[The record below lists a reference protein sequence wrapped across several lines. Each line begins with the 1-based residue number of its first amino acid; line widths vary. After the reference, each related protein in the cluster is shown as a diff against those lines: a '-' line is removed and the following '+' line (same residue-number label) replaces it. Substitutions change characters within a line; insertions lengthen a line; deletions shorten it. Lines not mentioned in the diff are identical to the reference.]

1 MIQVL
6 VVEDEPASRDILIK
20 YVSDCPGLHLAG
32 VCENAMQAI
41 DFLNQH
47 QVDLLLLDIQMPG
60 LSGIEFFKSLNNPP
74 AVIFTTAYSEYAVEG
89 FELNAVDYLLKPF
102 PFERFLK
109 AISKLRT
116 KLSETPEAEAAFI
129 MVKSDKV
136 LHKVHFNEII
146 YVEACGDYLKIVR
159 NEKNLLVHDTMINF
173 HARLITKDFV
183 RIHKSYVLN
192 VNFLQQVEG
201 NQVVLKD
208 GVKLPIGKS
217 YKTAFLELLH

>member
-20 YVSDCPGLHLAG
+20 YVSDSPGLHLAG

-116 KLSETPEAEAAFI
+116 KLNENTEAEPAFI

-136 LHKVHFNEII
+136 LHKVHFNEIM
-146 YVEACGDYLKIVR
+146 YVEACGDYLKLVR
-159 NEKNLLVHDTMINF
+159 DEKNLLVHDTMINF
-173 HARLITKDFV
+173 HARLTAQDFV

-192 VNFLQQVEG
+192 LNFLQQVEG